1 MALYIPTWEE
11 QKAAKQERAE
21 IFDTIMNIQNPK
33 LLSGVAGFAKG
44 ILRREI
50 KDHPMSLDD
59 FTDMLEPEMIVK
71 MRELFKD
78 ESDEYMVNAQI
89 KELLERSWA
98 TYTGIEPETKTA

>member
-1 MALYIPTWEE
+1 
-11 QKAAKQERAE
+11 
-21 IFDTIMNIQNPK
+21 MNIQNPK
-33 LLSGVAGFAKG
+33 TLRNIAGVAKAV
-44 ILRREI
+44 LRKETADR
-50 KDHPMSLDD
+50 PMSLVD

-78 ESDEYMVNAQI
+78 ESDQYMVNAQI